1 MNLEKLAKDIISYW
15 SNDMGV
21 YFDQIQGHEREVFD
35 TTMEVL
41 TNKELDTIDYTID
54 TIEDWLQGLTDT
66 TDIQDEVQFAQS
78 IVERLN
84 QLKGGE

>member
-1 MNLEKLAKDIISYW
+1 MDLERLANDIISYW

-21 YFDQIQGHEREVFD
+21 YFDQIQGHEMEVFNN
-35 TTMEVL
+35 TMEVL
-41 TNKELDTIDYTID
+41 ANKELDTIDYIVN

-66 TDIQDEVQFAQS
+66 TDIQDEVQLAQS